1 MLYKKVMQ
9 DIKSRIDSD
18 EFNIGDLLP
27 TEKELI
33 EHYSVSRIT
42 VRKAINE
49 LVKLSLV
56 EKRQGS
62 GSTVIAKTM
71 TSSLSTLKSASE
83 YMEASGADLKY
94 KVVEFKLLDADQDL
108 ANKLRIAVGD
118 KVYFIRRFMLMNECP
133 SIYEDTYMAAELFPH
148 LNILSLE
155 SSKYQYLEN
164 DLGFQIDGAL
174 QDFEAILPDKH
185 MCEVLGVAVDK
196 PLIMILSQG
205 KLKDGRVF
213 EYTKSVFVP
222 GTFSYKHY
230 LHRH

>member
-18 EFNIGDLLP
+18 EFNIGDVLP

-71 TSSLSTLKSASE
+71 TSSVSSLKSASE

-94 KVVEFKLLDADQDL
+94 KVVEFKLLDADEEI
-108 ANKLRIAVGD
+108 ASKLRIAVAD
-118 KVYFIRRFMLMNECP
+118 KVYFIRRFMLMNERP
-133 SIYEDTYMAAELFPH
+133 TIYEDTYMAVDLFPH
-148 LNILSLE
+148 MNIISLE
-155 SSKYQYLEN
+155 SSKYHYLEK
-164 DLGFQIDGAL
+164 DLGFEIVGAL
-174 QDFEAILPDKH
+174 QDFEAILPDAH
-185 MCEVLGVAVDK
+185 MCETLGIAADK
-196 PLIMILSQG
+196 PLIMTLSQG

-213 EYTKSVFVP
+213 EYTKTVCAP

-230 LHRH
+230 LSRK